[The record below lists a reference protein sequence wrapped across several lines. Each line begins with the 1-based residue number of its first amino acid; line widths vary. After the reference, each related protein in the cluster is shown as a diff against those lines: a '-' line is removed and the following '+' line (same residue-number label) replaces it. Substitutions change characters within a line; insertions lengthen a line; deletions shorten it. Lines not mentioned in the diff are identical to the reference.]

1 MAHIDLIGLAEA
13 KSHDGKIW
21 KLPYAFPVIVSQL
34 RMTEHTFNVIDTH
47 LHKRTLEE
55 VIDYVKASKSHIFGI
70 SGWSHHYLYVK
81 MLSRA
86 IRESKPSAFIIVGGI
101 IAGNYRV
108 LLDKTDVDIVS
119 IGAEGELILPEI
131 LSALDSDDIEASLRQ
146 VDGISFKRRS
156 DSEIIVTGQRKTMSK
171 EEYAAYPMP
180 AYDYF
185 DEQISEMVSNINART
200 DVTVNAFPVL
210 TARGCPFKCTFC
222 GHLYGQKFLR
232 KKWDDFFA
240 ELKYLIDRYGAQG
253 FFNYDTNMFLTE
265 AEVDE
270 YCKRY
275 KDGGYTFK
283 VCAEM
288 RTNFGNKEMFSKMR
302 ECGILVALL
311 GYESGSQYMLKRMK
325 KGFNVDRM
333 KQVIKDAADA
343 GLMLHGNFIFG
354 TPGENRTTIM
364 ETVDFMIYLE
374 SVIAKQKKDMAKD
387 GVVCTSSY
395 GCGVLIPSPTSEL
408 YDAAIQNGLIVDEEK
423 YLMSLCDDENLKLS
437 KGSSFRIKLVDIGG
451 DVNMSEFT
459 SKEALKSF
467 VAFATSFVKL
477 YSIKF
482 NYNGLEFYSKYLR
495 LFVKVSF
502 LLTKH
507 LTISFLDILAGKK
520 GYFDVEEEAKYS
532 KYKNSFKLGRYL
544 GVHNG
549 LQ

>member
-1 MAHIDLIGLAEA
+1 MAHIELIGLAET
-13 KSHDGKIW
+13 KSPDGKIW

-34 RMTEHTFNVIDTH
+34 RMTTHTFNIIDTH
-47 LHKRTLEE
+47 LHKKTLEE

-81 MLSRA
+81 ILSKI
-86 IRESKPSAFIIVGGI
+86 IREAKPDAFIIVGGI

-108 LLDKTDVDIVS
+108 LLDKTDTDIVS
-119 IGAEGELILPEI
+119 VGAEGELILPEI
-131 LSALDSDDIEASLRQ
+131 LSALDSEDIENSLRQ
-146 VDGISFKRRS
+146 VDGISFKSRNN
-156 DSEIIVTGQRKTMSK
+156 SEIIVTKQRKTMSK
-171 EEYAAYPMP
+171 EEYASYPMP

-185 DEQISEMVSNINART
+185 DAQISEMISNINART
-200 DVTVNAFPVL
+200 DVTVKAFPIL

-275 KDGGYTFK
+275 KEGGYTFK
-283 VCAEM
+283 MCAEM
-288 RTNFGNKEMFSKMR
+288 RTNFGNKEMFSKMK
-302 ECGILVALL
+302 EGGILVALL
-311 GYESGSQYMLKRMK
+311 GYESGSQYMLKRMR
-325 KGFNVDRM
+325 KGFDVDKM
-333 KQVIKDAADA
+333 KQVIRDAVDA

-354 TPGENRTTIM
+354 TPGENRNTIM

-374 SVIAKQKKDMAKD
+374 SIIARQKKEMEKD
-387 GVVCTSSY
+387 GIVCTSSY

-408 YDAAIQNGLIVDEEK
+408 YDAAIKNGLITDEEK
-423 YLMSLCDDENLKLS
+423 YLISLCDDENSKLS

-451 DVNMSEFT
+451 DVNMSEFS

-467 VAFATSFVKL
+467 VALAISFVKL
-477 YSIKF
+477 SSLKFSYS
-482 NYNGLEFYSKYLR
+482 GLGFYYKYLK
-495 LFVKVSF
+495 LSSKVFF
-502 LLTKH
+502 LLVKH
-507 LTISFLDILAGKK
+507 LAISLSDTLSGKS
-520 GYFDVEEEAKYS
+520 GYFDADEEAKYS
-532 KYKNSFKLGRYL
+532 KYKRPFKLRRYL
-544 GVHNG
+544 GAQNG
-549 LQ
+549 L